1 MRRTS
6 DLHLNGPGGKGVQ
19 MLSHTKTESID
30 MSDYGIPEVEF
41 PKITWLPTTYNL
53 PEILSKFELPVVV
66 KCAMDTIR
74 ARSNNFDISQ
84 PLLLFSKRHERKV
97 LARSLGINP
106 TTKTYEEVDN
116 PLLIPSDYKGWFALT
131 QENTSTKPQTMV
143 QKVVPCKYVE
153 KLARTKANRFLVAGT
168 DKIKALQVINRESN
182 NVDFEQRTL
191 FPGDILRKGRVY
203 TGKAR
208 IRRKGIMRKAK
219 YVEENFLMCTD
230 EMDRE
235 LMLPISQKGTFYQV
249 GTSSKPLI
257 LQLHDMLQE
266 IKCPCVVKLVYGK
279 EPGTPCSFTG
289 ALVLKKSFEDTT
301 IIASTILNKKN
312 ILMEVPVFCPLKYYV
327 AENTSELTG
336 NRNYQAAIR
345 LCKEKAHI
353 YARDIKVLYS
363 FPSEVKEAIYINYI
377 KERPPAALPDLPV
390 SEIYSQPRALNT
402 VKEGES
408 NEEGNYQS
416 MTWLN
421 KHKPVPD
428 VPEKKFDVAVENDYM
443 TLPVYRAS
451 MKLTSNAKST
461 VSNMNISAG
470 DSFDETKSCLSSWRL
485 SSVDGYENETIYHN
499 FDSNDLSIDSPASS
513 SAGGFRRQS
522 CSSYS
527 GSSSGN
533 TTDYEDVEYAN
544 LEDLKELS
552 PYLDGDTSSV
562 TGSGSDNV
570 KGDEFP
576 SEENIQYSD
585 ENNEDDLPLGASLST
600 YGPQSSSRT
609 SNSSSEDSGV
619 RDINDEK
626 EERIQGMSVKELSA
640 AMEKLGIRQEI
651 REKMI
656 QEKIDGTLMT
666 QLDKDALECIPGIRK
681 LEVTKLS
688 MFIKGWRPAEK

>member
-1 MRRTS
+1 M
-6 DLHLNGPGGKGVQ
+6 
-19 MLSHTKTESID
+19 
-30 MSDYGIPEVEF
+30 
-41 PKITWLPTTYNL
+41 
-53 PEILSKFELPVVV
+53 
-66 KCAMDTIR
+66 
-74 ARSNNFDISQ
+74 
-84 PLLLFSKRHERKV
+84 
-97 LARSLGINP
+97 
-106 TTKTYEEVDN
+106 
-116 PLLIPSDYKGWFALT
+116 T
-131 QENTSTKPQTMV
+131 QENTSTKPQTTV

-168 DKIKALQVINRESN
+168 DKIKALQVISRESN

-203 TGKAR
+203 TGKAK

-249 GTSSKPLI
+249 GISSKPLI
-257 LQLHDMLQE
+257 LQIHDMLQE
-266 IKCPCVVKLVYGK
+266 TKCPCVVKLVYGK

-363 FPSEVKEAIYINYI
+363 LPSEVKDTIYINHVS
-377 KERPPAALPDLPV
+377 ERPLAALPDPPT
-390 SEIYSQPRALNT
+390 SENYARPRALNP
-402 VKEGES
+402 VNEGEG

-416 MTWLN
+416 MTWIN
-421 KHKPVPD
+421 KHKPVPV
-428 VPEKKFDVAVENDYM
+428 VPEKKFDLQENNYM
-443 TLPVYRAS
+443 TLPVYRAP
-451 MKLTSNAKST
+451 MKLPTDAKST
-461 VSNMNISAG
+461 VSSININVDES
-470 DSFDETKSCLSSWRL
+470 SDETKSCLSTWRL
-485 SSVDGYENETIYHN
+485 SSAEGYENETIYHN

-552 PYLDGDTSSV
+552 PYLDGDGSSV
-562 TGSGSDNV
+562 VGSESDNV

-576 SEENIQYSD
+576 PEENIQYSD

-626 EERIQGMSVKELSA
+626 EECIQGMSVKELSA

-651 REKMI
+651 RERMI